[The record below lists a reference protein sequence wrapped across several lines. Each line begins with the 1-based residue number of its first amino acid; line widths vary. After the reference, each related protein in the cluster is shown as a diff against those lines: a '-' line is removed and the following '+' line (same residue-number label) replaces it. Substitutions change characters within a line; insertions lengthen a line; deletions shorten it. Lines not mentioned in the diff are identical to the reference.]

1 MVSVSSKPNIDVEA
15 MHTRMYCN
23 KSASSNVRYKHTNST
38 TKYPT
43 AFVNVVFL
51 LDARSAEPGG
61 RM

>member
-15 MHTRMYCN
+15 MHIYCN
-23 KSASSNVRYKHTNST
+23 KSTSSNVRYKHTNST
-38 TKYPT
+38 TKHPT